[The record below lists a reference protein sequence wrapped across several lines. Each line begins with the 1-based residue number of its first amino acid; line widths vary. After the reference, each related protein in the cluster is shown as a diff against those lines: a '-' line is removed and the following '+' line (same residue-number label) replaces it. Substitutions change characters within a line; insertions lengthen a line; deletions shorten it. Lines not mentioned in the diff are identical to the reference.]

1 LEVPPE
7 ATSQGR
13 NGAIPVELV
22 VESILTLRENLGF
35 DGRGMVFAPS
45 KERCEQIFHE
55 LTKVS
60 AEVDLTVVMYHA
72 GMEQQ
77 AKSASRRRFV
87 DSTILGPVVMI
98 CTTAAGAGLDYP
110 CVRWTLHDSIV
121 YGDENFA
128 QETGRA
134 GRDGKPALCIVLV
147 NDHSFYWMGQ
157 LQEEALKDTQTSTHH
172 NLLPTT
178 KHRSLQV
185 ALQILRSGI
194 HPRRGEFSVSYTWH
208 FWWEKDI
215 SITMTVSAF

>member
-1 LEVPPE
+1 
-7 ATSQGR
+7 
-13 NGAIPVELV
+13 
-22 VESILTLRENLGF
+22 
-35 DGRGMVFAPS
+35 MVFAPS

-55 LTKVS
+55 LTRVA
-60 AEVDLTVVMYHA
+60 AEADLTVVMYHA

-110 CVRWTLHDSIV
+110 RVRWTLHDSIV

-157 LQEEALKDTQTSTHH
+157 LQEEALKDTETSTHH
-172 NLLPTT
+172 DLLPTT
-178 KHRSLQV
+178 KYRSLQV

-194 HPRRGEFSVSYTWH
+194 NPMRGEFGVSCMWH
-208 FWWEKDI
+208 FWRE
-215 SITMTVSAF
+215 